1 MLGLEWWVVVS
12 GIIALTIVAAF
23 AGPGVF
29 MYMWRRTGGAVL
41 RGIEEEMETKIKLA
55 VIQGYKLRL
64 KHEKAV
70 NTEEDDD
77 DDYH

>member
-12 GIIALTIVAAF
+12 GILALTLVAAY

-29 MYMWRRTGGAVL
+29 MYTWRR
-41 RGIEEEMETKIKLA
+41 RGIDVLQEAEENVEHRIKTA
-55 VIQGYKLRL
+55 AIRGYQLRM
-64 KHEKAV
+64 KHEKSKAH
-70 NTEEDDD
+70 EDED